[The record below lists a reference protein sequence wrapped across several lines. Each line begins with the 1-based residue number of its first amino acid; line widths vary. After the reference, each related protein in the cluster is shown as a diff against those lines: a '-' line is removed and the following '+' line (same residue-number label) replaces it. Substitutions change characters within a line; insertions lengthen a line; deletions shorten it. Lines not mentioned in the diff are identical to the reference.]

1 LSTPAVAIPDA
12 ARRTLLRHLRLPRLA
27 LIGGALLLTIIVASI
42 AAPLLSHWGPTQID
56 FQAIDTRPGVHGHL
70 LGTDLNGMDLWSRV
84 LYAARIDLGI
94 AVTAVAIAVT
104 FGTLIGAAIGYAGS
118 WVDEV
123 AMRIVD
129 VVQAFPSFVLA
140 LAVVTL
146 LGPSIPTLIAV
157 IAFVNVP
164 SYVRLMRTE
173 VRSTREHGYIEAA
186 RCAGETRR
194 SILFRHVIP
203 NSLRPSLV
211 VAPLNCG
218 WAILVL
224 AALSFLG
231 LGVHIPQA
239 EWGAMISNGVDDLAQ
254 NHWWPSIVPGVALFL
269 SVLAFNLLG
278 EGLLDARSQEG
289 PQ

>member
-1 LSTPAVAIPDA
+1 VALAGA
-12 ARRTLLRHLRLPRLA
+12 ARPPRLRRVRLPRLA
-27 LIGGALLLTIIVASI
+27 LIGGALLLAIVVASA
-42 AAPLLSHWGPTQID
+42 AAPLLSRWGPTQID
-56 FQAIDTRPGVHGHL
+56 FQAIDTAPGVHGHL
-70 LGTDLNGMDLWSRV
+70 LGTDLNGMDLWVRV
-84 LYAARIDLGI
+84 LYAGRIDLGI
-94 AVTAVAIAVT
+94 AVAAVAIAVGI
-104 FGTLIGAAIGYAGS
+104 GTLIGAAIGYAGS

-146 LGPSIPTLIAV
+146 LGRSIPTLIAV

-164 SYVRLMRTE
+164 SYVRLMRSE

-203 NSLRPSLV
+203 NSLRPALV

-231 LGVHIPQA
+231 LGVPIPHA

-278 EGLLDARSQEG
+278 EGLLDARSREG